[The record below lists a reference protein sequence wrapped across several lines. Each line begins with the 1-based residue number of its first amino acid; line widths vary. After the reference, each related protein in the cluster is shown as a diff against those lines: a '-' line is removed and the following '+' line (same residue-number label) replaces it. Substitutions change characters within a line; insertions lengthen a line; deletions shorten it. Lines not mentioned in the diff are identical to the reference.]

1 MADTGFYERPVLL
14 DRERHRAL
22 RVRPGTGHAFAR
34 NVNSLVL
41 AGAEFPEAAK
51 EYAIVFTR
59 PPAGGVVAVAM
70 LGLRARENLYVDDQ
84 GRWDARYLP
93 AFVRRYP
100 FVLAR
105 IGAQEQMALCVDEA
119 CPLLGPDEGEPLF
132 DAQGQETPFLR
143 QAVEFLGQY
152 QREARRT
159 EAFCQRLDQAGLL
172 QPMNARADL
181 KDGRSFTV
189 DGFWVVD
196 EKKLQALPDAT
207 VLALFRAGE
216 MHLVSLH
223 LASLSNMQRL
233 VDRMAQRPSPIVP
246 PPQPA

>member
-1 MADTGFYERPVLL
+1 MAEIGFYERPVLL
-14 DRERHRAL
+14 DRERHRAT
-22 RVRPGTGHAFAR
+22 RVRPGSGLAFAR
-34 NVNSLVL
+34 QVNSLVL
-41 AGAEFPEAAK
+41 AGAEFVEAAK

-59 PPAGGVVAVAM
+59 PPTGGVVAVAM
-70 LGLRARENLYVDDQ
+70 LGLRTRENLFVGED

-105 IGAQEQMALCVDEA
+105 VGDQEHMAVCVDEA
-119 CPLLGPDEGEPLF
+119 CPQVGPGEGEALF
-132 DAQGQETPFLR
+132 DAQGRETPFLR
-143 QAVEFLGQY
+143 QAAEFLGHF
-152 QREARRT
+152 QREAQRT
-159 EAFCQRLDQAGLL
+159 EAFCARLDQAGLL
-172 QPMNARADL
+172 QPMNARAEL
-181 KDGRSFTV
+181 KDGRNFTV

-207 VLALFRAGE
+207 VLALFRTGE
-216 MHLVSLH
+216 LYLVSLH

-246 PPQPA
+246 PPQP